1 MSDNDGEWYPNSM
14 MVTVFDVDGNDSTQ
28 SREEV
33 EDDTDYKLTDPN
45 VYRWVNDKEEE
56 GEV

>member
-1 MSDNDGEWYPNSM
+1 EWYPNSM